1 MHAKATH
8 ICVYCISMYLSP
20 RSFWLKF
27 KAFIAMSENV
37 DVGYIY
43 TYIYIILCYVYIVR
57 YGVSRAAVCGNPT
70 ARINPIAFNK
80 VLSTVVYLTPC
91 TIGRLLV

>member
-1 MHAKATH
+1 M
-8 ICVYCISMYLSP
+8 
-20 RSFWLKF
+20 R
-27 KAFIAMSENV
+27 IAY
-37 DVGYIY
+37 YIY
-43 TYIYIILCYVYIVR
+43 IAVVSGSSLRPLLQCPKMSTWVIYIHIIYVYIILCYVYIVR
-57 YGVSRAAVCGNPT
+57 RDTGVSRAAVCGNPT